1 MDDQYNVL
9 AVIDWDGA
17 RVQPIEFSAILPMSL
32 SFVHPIFWDGGRLD
46 NEVRRMEEV
55 EQQVE
60 RDRYVGVME
69 AEAVKCNLVS
79 VMQQSQSLRVL
90 IADGMNRWVDGG
102 MNPWEW
108 LIDLL
113 ELELS
118 GTPVTNVS
126 SYRSIR
132 R

>member
-1 MDDQYNVL
+1 
-9 AVIDWDGA
+9 
-17 RVQPIEFSAILPMSL
+17 MSL
-32 SFVHPIFWDGGRLD
+32 SFVHPILWEGGRLD
-46 NEVRRMEEV
+46 NEVRRKEEV
-55 EQQVE
+55 EQQEE

-69 AEAVKCNLVS
+69 AEAVKCNLFS

-90 IADGMNRWVDGG
+90 IADGMNRWVDGSL
-102 MNPWEW
+102 NPWEW

-118 GTPVTNVS
+118 SDPVANVS
-126 SYRSIR
+126 TYRSIR

>member
-1 MDDQYNVL
+1 MDSSFIRRYFPCLFPLSIPFFGRGV
-9 AVIDWDGA
+9 DW
-17 RVQPIEFSAILPMSL
+17 IN
-32 SFVHPIFWDGGRLD
+32 H
-46 NEVRRMEEV
+46 NEVRRKEEV
-55 EQQVE
+55 EEQVK

-69 AEAVKCNLVS
+69 AKAVKCNLVS

-90 IADGMNRWVDGG
+90 IADGMNRWVDGS

-118 GTPVTNVS
+118 GNPVTNVS